1 MFIETILV
9 SESGSPFMGAMKSVP
24 LLKEFPT
31 IDLFFRSINI
41 SPLRGF
47 VEESFRRKFFH
58 ILNFL
63 PKAGT
68 SNANFKISS

>member
-1 MFIETILV
+1 MFIETILFT
-9 SESGSPFMGAMKSVP
+9 ESGSPFMGAMKSVP

-31 IDLFFRSINI
+31 LDLFFRSINI

-47 VEESFRRKFFH
+47 FDEPYRRKSFH
-58 ILNFL
+58 SLNFP

-68 SNANFKISS
+68 SSANLKISS